1 MEEPRGK
8 ERVFSV
14 CDVWRHVGVAGV
26 HPLTAASALLFV
38 ADVVRHACHAL
49 VLP

>member
-1 MEEPRGK
+1 M
-8 ERVFSV
+8 
-14 CDVWRHVGVAGV
+14 WRHLGVAGV